1 MVSALPESMRR
12 SIVKGRLAGKR
23 GGDAR
28 LRNGCP
34 LNLVPEGFN
43 FFLVSLRDR
52 IFPSPFALFLWLCGS
67 IVMLL
72 NNPLSME
79 SFSSNRENESLPET
93 K

>member
-43 FFLVSLRDR
+43 FFLFLSEF
-52 IFPSPFALFLWLCGS
+52 FPPLLFMGA
-67 IVMLL
+67 
-72 NNPLSME
+72 
-79 SFSSNRENESLPET
+79 RE
-93 K
+93 KD

>member
-43 FFLVSLRDR
+43 FFLVSLRD
-52 IFPSPFALFLWLCGS
+52 
-67 IVMLL
+67 
-72 NNPLSME
+72 
-79 SFSSNRENESLPET
+79 ENFSLPLRFIFMAVRIDCNVV
-93 K
+93 KQSPLDGKFFL